1 MGCTSSKEAGG
12 VAAQSGPAAH
22 KNNHKS
28 YSSLFPPS
36 SPIKQQTKSNED
48 NDIMVRVMPMF
59 VWTAVTY
66 SRLLLVP
73 SVGGS

>member
-36 SPIKQQTKSNED
+36 SPLIKQQTKSNED
-48 NDIMVRVMPMF
+48 NDIMVRVMPMI
-59 VWTAVTY
+59 VWTAVV

-73 SVGGS
+73 SMY